1 MPYIAEIRAI
11 DWNMTMQIHKK
22 YYISKTYEIDD
33 MHTLLKS
40 HEHSSSQA
48 LEKKDDYKYNT
59 KNRFVYTES
68 LYLDIFREF
77 QSRKEF
83 WPWLQKVAQ
92 RPKVILFVYCFF
104 SIESLQFNYIT

>member
-1 MPYIAEIRAI
+1 MPYVADIRAI
-11 DWNMTMQIHKK
+11 DWNMTMQVHKK

-48 LEKKDDYKYNT
+48 VEQKDNYKYNT
-59 KNRFVYTES
+59 KNRDVQNYTES

-77 QSRKEF
+77 RSRKEF

-92 RPKVILFVYCFF
+92 RPKVIFYFYC
-104 SIESLQFNYIT
+104 SKEPIQ